1 MTCEYHAGA
10 PCPPGSLLCKPAQV
24 DPDKVDQAARK
35 LVAAS
40 GAAYRLGR
48 IRDELV
54 FAGFKTS
61 SSPLLRKVRSALR
74 SAEGAVRNAHGKLAR
89 AERAELE
96 NSSCQATHRR
106 TE

>member
-1 MTCEYHAGA
+1 MT
-10 PCPPGSLLCKPAQV
+10 
-24 DPDKVDQAARK
+24 VDQAARK
-35 LVAAS
+35 LAAAS

-61 SSPLLRKVRSALR
+61 SSPLLRKVRLALR
-74 SAEGAVRNAHGKLAR
+74 SAEGAVRNAHGKLRR
-89 AERAELE
+89 AEIERKIA
-96 NSSCQATHRR
+96 QADISACLRETITEDSRR